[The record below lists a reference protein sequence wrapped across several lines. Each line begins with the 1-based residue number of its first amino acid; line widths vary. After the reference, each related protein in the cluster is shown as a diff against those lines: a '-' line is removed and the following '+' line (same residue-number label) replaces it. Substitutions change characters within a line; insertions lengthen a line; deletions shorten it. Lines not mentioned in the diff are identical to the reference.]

1 MKKSAKE
8 FIFINIGLAMVAAGI
23 YFFLIPNDVAA
34 GGVSGLAMVINHY
47 FPIVPI
53 GAFMMMMNVILFI
66 VGIIFIGRDFGI
78 RTIYS
83 SLMLSGMIWFFE
95 LLFPLSG
102 PLTGDIL
109 LEMIYGIMLAGAG
122 MGMVFL
128 NNASTG
134 GTDIIAK
141 ILNKYFQVAIGKG
154 LLMADFLI
162 VSAAG
167 VAFGIQSGLYALLA
181 VIINGFV
188 IDAVIEGL
196 QTNKQV
202 TIIASKVDEICKFII
217 HDLGRGATLYQARG
231 AYTNESREIIMT
243 IVDRKEFIRLRN
255 YIKAVDQRAFISV
268 SKIHETLGEG
278 FKSLLH

>member
-66 VGIIFIGRDFGI
+66 IGILFIGRDFGI

>member
-1 MKKSAKE
+1 MKKNIKE
-8 FIFINIGLAMVAAGI
+8 FILINLGLAMVAAGI
-23 YFFLIPNDVAA
+23 YFFLVPNNVAA
-34 GGVSGLAMVINHY
+34 GGVSGLAMVINY
-47 FPIVPI
+47 YLPMIPI

-66 VGIIFIGRDFGI
+66 IGIIFIGKDFGV

-83 SLMLSGMIWFFE
+83 SLMLSGMIWLFE
-95 LLFPLSG
+95 SLFPLTE

-109 LEMIYGIMLAGAG
+109 LEMIYGIMLAGGG
-122 MGMVFL
+122 MGIVFL

-141 ILNKYFQVAIGKG
+141 ILNKYFQIAIGKG

-167 VAFGIQSGLYALLA
+167 VTFGIQSGLYALLA

-188 IDAVIEGL
+188 IDSVIEGL
-196 QTNKQV
+196 ETNKQV
-202 TIIASKVDEICKFII
+202 MIIATEVDQITRFIMD
-217 HDLGRGATLYQARG
+217 DLGRGATLYQARG

-243 IVDRKEFIRLRN
+243 IVDRKEFIRLRS
-255 YIKAVDQRAFISV
+255 YIKSVDQRAFISV

>member
-53 GAFMMMMNVILFI
+53 GAFMMIMNVILFI
-66 VGIIFIGRDFGI
+66 VGIIFIGRDFGV

-188 IDAVIEGL
+188 IDEVIEGL

-202 TIIASKVDEICKFII
+202 TIIASQVDEICKFII

-255 YIKAVDQRAFISV
+255 YIKSVDQRAFISV